1 MGVQPRR
8 RVDYS
13 EIVSNSLVSLGVP
26 SIRCALWVVPAAY
39 YETVSQ
45 TEKWDLYNGE
55 IRRISGLI
63 SPSKEL

>member
-1 MGVQPRR
+1 MGVQPR

-26 SIRCALWVVPAAY
+26 EKALDCALWVVPTAY

-45 TEKWDLYNGE
+45 TEK
-55 IRRISGLI
+55 
-63 SPSKEL
+63 

>member
-1 MGVQPRR
+1 M
-8 RVDYS
+8 
-13 EIVSNSLVSLGVP
+13 SNSLVSLGVP
-26 SIRCALWVVPAAY
+26 EKALDCALWVVPTAY

-63 SPSKEL
+63 SPSKRL